1 MSESPPPFDL
11 PGTAT
16 AVDSSLAAG
25 QPWAPSA
32 STSQLPPAP
41 ALDNIGNEPSANV
54 ADVDDLMETASV
66 SSAEEMKR
74 AMEMSTGDPQLRPDP
89 ESLPPY
95 RSVRSVFTR
104 VVLKRRA
111 KY

>member
-1 MSESPPPFDL
+1 MSQPPPPFDY
-11 PGTAT
+11 PGT

-41 ALDNIGNEPSANV
+41 ALDDFGNEPSTNV
-54 ADVDDLMETASV
+54 ADVDEVMETASV

-95 RSVRSVFTR
+95 RSVCSVFTR
-104 VVLKRRA
+104 VALERRA